1 MSKKSMSKTIGK
13 VISIIMIV
21 LFAAVF
27 AASWFIGGQT
37 KAIEK
42 YCAAF
47 ASGDTKTMSKIIR
60 GYDSPDAQAYKT
72 QQREYFKAFPQFSD
86 LEDTD
91 IISSDVDIIYHK
103 RISGLND
110 WQCSAE
116 ADYFCE
122 GMSVTERLNF
132 DMRFTNGKWIII
144 NVETE

>member
-1 MSKKSMSKTIGK
+1 MSKNNISKTAGK
-13 VISIIMIV
+13 AVSLIMII

-47 ASGDTKTMSKIIR
+47 ASGDAKAMSKIIR
-60 GYDSPDAQAYKT
+60 GYDSPDEQAYKT
-72 QQREYFKAFPQFSD
+72 QQREYFKSLPQFSD
-86 LEDTD
+86 LEETD

-103 RISGLND
+103 RINGLND

-122 GMSVTERLNF
+122 GMSVTEHLSF
-132 DMRFTNGKWIII
+132 DMRFTNGKWTII